1 MNSLHFIDVTMR
13 DGHQC
18 LWSTRMTT
26 DMMAPILSTVDR
38 VGFAYVNILGGA
50 VFDVCVRYLK
60 ENPWERIRLV
70 SSRLTKT
77 PVDALTRGQSL
88 YTFELFP
95 DDIVELNVKRL
106 AVNGIANLTVYDAL
120 NDNRNLEA
128 SIRAAHRE
136 GITVTALMVYT
147 ISPVHTDEY
156 YRERAR
162 ELVRLGADRIGIKD
176 PTGLLLPD
184 RARTLFPTVVQEAG
198 EMPVELHSHCQS
210 GFAQEVY
217 MEAIESGITYLHT
230 AVTPLAN
237 GASLPPTESIEEQA
251 RLKGFHTGLQPQKL
265 REMSGYFRWLCYR
278 ENKPVG
284 KPPEYDPAL
293 FEHQVPGGMIS
304 NLQSQL
310 RDMQMEHKL
319 NEILQEAAQ
328 VRRDLGYPILVSPFA
343 QYVITQAVLNVAQGE
358 RYKTVPDE
366 VRKYALGHYGK
377 LAAAPSEL
385 FLERAGIGDQSLRM
399 ERAGEYLQ
407 PGIPRLRSGLGPID
421 DEQLLLA
428 AFYDEGLRKSIRSGS
443 DFPYHTSPLIEFI
456 RYLDKKTDT
465 KRINVSFAGCKLE
478 MAHSR

>member
-26 DMMAPILSTVDR
+26 EMMTPILSTVDQA
-38 VGFAYVNILGGA
+38 GFAYVNILGGA

-60 ENPWERIRLV
+60 ENPWERIRIV
-70 SSRLTKT
+70 SSRLKQT
-77 PVDALTRGQSL
+77 PVDGLTRGQSL

-106 AVNGIANLTVYDAL
+106 AANGISNLTVYDAL
-120 NDNRNLEA
+120 NDNRNLEV
-128 SIRAAHRE
+128 SIMAAHRE
-136 GITVTALMVYT
+136 GLTVTALMVYT

-156 YRERAR
+156 YRERAT

-176 PTGLLLPD
+176 PTGLLLPE
-184 RARTLFPTVVQEAG
+184 RARTLFPTVVREAG
-198 EMPVELHSHCQS
+198 GIPVELHSHCQS

-230 AVTPLAN
+230 AISPLAN
-237 GASLPPTESIEEQA
+237 GASLPPAESIEEQA
-251 RLKGFHTGLQPQKL
+251 RLKGFHTDLHPQRL
-265 REMSGYFRWLCYR
+265 HEMAGYFRWLCYR
-278 ENKPVG
+278 ENKPLG
-284 KPPEYDPAL
+284 KPAEYDPAL

-319 NEILQEAAQ
+319 DEILQEAAQ

-343 QYVITQAVLNVAQGE
+343 QYVITQAVLNVIQGE

-366 VRKYALGHYGK
+366 VRKYALGHYGR
-377 LAAAPSEL
+377 LAAKPSDL
-385 FLERAGIGDQSLRM
+385 FLERAGIHDQNIRA
-399 ERAGEYLQ
+399 ERAGKDLE
-407 PGIPRLRSGLGPID
+407 PGIPRLRSELGPIE

-428 AFYDEGLRKSIRSGS
+428 AFYDESLRKSIRRRS
-443 DFPYHTSPLIEFI
+443 DYPFRTSPLLEFI
-456 RYLDKKTDT
+456 RYLDKRTDT
-465 KRINVSFAGCKLE
+465 KRVNVSFAGCRLE
-478 MAHSR
+478 MIHSR